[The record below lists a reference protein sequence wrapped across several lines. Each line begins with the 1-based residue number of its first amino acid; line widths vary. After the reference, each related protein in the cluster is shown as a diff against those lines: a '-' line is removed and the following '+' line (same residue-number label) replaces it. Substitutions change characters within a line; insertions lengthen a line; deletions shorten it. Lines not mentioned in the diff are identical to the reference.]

1 MPKPRY
7 SNPYPFSETIGP
19 QIRDARTERK
29 LSEHQFAKRT
39 GVSRRHLSELQK
51 GANATLQITFKAMG
65 ALGLTELTHSA
76 QGQTFTLKL
85 KHTPAAIQPSEL
97 MEAAE
102 TVEQAAAALMGYAAR
117 LRAALPAE
125 APPRPN
131 PTQEQQVAGL
141 LDDFSKVFK
150 DLDPNAQ
157 VGLLRQLAHASALPP
172 SEPPIASA
180 PQRRKRKSRIV

>member
-7 SNPYPFSETIGP
+7 SDPYPFSETIGP
-19 QIRDARTERK
+19 RIREARTEQQ
-29 LSEHQFAKRT
+29 LSEHQLAKRT

-51 GANATLQITFKAMG
+51 GSNATLQVTFKAMG
-65 ALGLTELTHSA
+65 ALGLTELTHTA
-76 QGQTFTLKL
+76 HGQTFALKL
-85 KHTPAAIQPSEL
+85 RHTPATIQPADL

-102 TVEQAAAALMGYAAR
+102 TVEQAAAALMEYAAR
-117 LRAALPAE
+117 LRAALPAG

-131 PTQEQQVAGL
+131 PTREQQVAGL

-150 DLDPNAQ
+150 DLDPKAQ
-157 VGLLRQLAHASALPP
+157 VDLLRQLAHASALPS

-180 PQRRKRKSRIV
+180 PQGKKRKSRPV